1 MKERIVGKRRGG
13 LCRAAGSVF
22 FVVLTLLPLSS
33 QALPDKPTVDAE
45 HKVIYAKGFPLR
57 LTWGGEDKT
66 RVEYQKSENNHV
78 ALDLEPE
85 TPEMDDTK
93 NLREWTIYGG
103 AKEEGVGSTSIFVE
117 KGFVKAIYGG
127 GDTGDVQGDTQI
139 IFREGTVKYLYGG
152 GKNGDVKGDARIIVE
167 EVSTLSITEKMDG
180 GGENGRVE
188 GKRLGYLQRNP
199 KQDSLIKVAEDSF
212 SGILL
217 AEKEGQSL
225 HWRTIGDAS
234 LPKDETRQGAKSLK
248 IREVDRLMIP
258 KGSSLTL
265 EGNLEVS
272 GTMTLNGTVDVA
284 GKSVKGRGRFFY
296 SDLTPEDIEINQ
308 SPIFYTGNEIEPR
321 YTFRDRKVEGIEKS
335 FRCDWSE
342 TGGFKVEYRNNV
354 NVGTATMILKKEGG
368 TSLVSKDFE
377 IQKSKAGFR
386 SNYGIENIHTFNK
399 GQKTSDFTYG
409 DQIAVKFTLETSALR
424 RGAAVPFFQ
433 PNQVALFLK
442 EGDQYLQI
450 SEAVEARFGQEIEL
464 VHDTKDKQLQKGE
477 NDIYVKYEGTDNAE
491 GHEEKVKIILYPLPL
506 RARVVSNSPSSSKIY
521 DKTTNFENVA
531 LELIGEFD
539 EDEDEI
545 SAAVDGDAEVF
556 SAGLDLRFIPSEDPV
571 LDGGDIAQF
580 YSLEKGNVTG
590 TVTISPRELE
600 VIWSELEFDY
610 DGKEHGPKVVFADS
624 TQILQG
630 DEAKLSLE
638 VQGSRAEVGRY
649 TAEAVLTGD
658 ASKNYRIRN
667 PKAEFEIRRAVDPIT
682 PPSQPPSPHPNP
694 PIPIPDPY
702 VPSPQP
708 PQEPE
713 EPQEEPETIEWEP
726 RENTPIDKVWA
737 IRLSLPL
744 DPETLEEG
752 NVYIEALHEPGKA
765 IEAGLELSE
774 DKKSIRIRPA
784 KTFAYGGEYRLHIR
798 NLKTEDG
805 RKLKNNVSM
814 IFRTLAQNTIPI

>member
-1 MKERIVGKRRGG
+1 MKGKIVEKRRRGF
-13 LCRAAGSVF
+13 CRAAG
-22 FVVLTLLPLSS
+22 FVLFMLLTLLPLSS
-33 QALPDKPTVDAE
+33 QALTDKPIVDAE

-57 LTWGGEDKT
+57 LTWGGGDKT

-103 AKEEGVGSTSIFVE
+103 AKEEDVSSTSIFVE

-127 GDTGDVQGDTQI
+127 GDKGDVQGDTQI

-180 GGENGRVE
+180 GGEHGRVE

-234 LPKDETRQGAKSLK
+234 LPKDETRQRAKSLR

-258 KGSSLTL
+258 EGSSLTL
-265 EGNLEVS
+265 EGNLEVN

-284 GKSVKGRGRFFY
+284 GKSVKGSGRFFY
-296 SDLTPEDIEINQ
+296 SDLTPEDIEIEE
-308 SPIFYTGNEIEPR
+308 SPIFYTGKGIEPR
-321 YTFRDRKVEGIEKS
+321 YTFRDRKVEGIGKP

-354 NVGTATMILKKEGG
+354 NVGTATMTLKKEGG
-368 TSLVSKDFE
+368 TALVSRDFE

-386 SNYGIENIHTFNK
+386 SHYGIENIHTFNK

-409 DQIAVKFTLETSALR
+409 DQITVKFTLETSALR

-450 SEAVEARFGQEIEL
+450 SEAVEAGFGQEIEL

-477 NDIYVKYEGTDNAE
+477 NDVYVKYEGTDNAE
-491 GHEEKVKIILYPLPL
+491 GHEEKVKIILHPLPL
-506 RARVVSNSPSSSKIY
+506 RARVISNSPSSSKIY
-521 DKTTNFENVA
+521 DRTTGFENVV
-531 LELIGEFD
+531 LELIGELD

-545 SAAVDGDAEVF
+545 SAAVDGDAEDF
-556 SAGLDLRFIPSEDPV
+556 SAGSDWRFIPSEDPV

-600 VIWSELEFDY
+600 VSWFDLEFDY
-610 DGKEHGPKVVFADS
+610 DGKEHGPKAVFADS
-624 TQILQG
+624 AQILQG
-630 DEAKLSLE
+630 DEAQLSLE
-638 VQGSRAEVGRY
+638 VRGFATKVGRY
-649 TAEAVLTGD
+649 TAEAVLIGG
-658 ASKNYRIRN
+658 ASENYRIRN
-667 PKAEFEIRRAVDPIT
+667 PKAEFEIRRATDPIT
-682 PPSQPPSPHPNP
+682 PPPQPPSPSPHPEP

-708 PQEPE
+708 PKEPE
-713 EPQEEPETIEWEP
+713 KPQEEPETVEWEP

-744 DPETLEEG
+744 DPETLEEK

-765 IEAGLELSE
+765 IEAELELSE
-774 DKKSIRIRPA
+774 DKRSIHIRPMQS
-784 KTFAYGGEYRLHIR
+784 FAYGRAYRLHIR

-814 IFRTLAQNTIPI
+814 IFRTLTQ